1 MLIDIFHDPVCPWCR
16 IGKKHLFDVLE
27 QWQVEAVNI
36 RWHAFLLDDTIP
48 PQGYEFRSFM
58 KARKGI
64 GTEELKRMFDY
75 TQQVGE
81 AAGVKLDLDKIS
93 LAVNTTLSHRLIAL
107 APEKIKNTVVE
118 AIYKAY
124 FEDGLN
130 IGNIDI
136 LASIGKAAGMN
147 HTELRNL
154 LSSDAALDE
163 VMNDA
168 VGARHRGITSVPFFI
183 FNNKIRVDGSHSVE
197 IFLHILNRAALL
209 KVSPALLEL

>member
-1 MLIDIFHDPVCPWCR
+1 M
-16 IGKKHLFDVLE
+16 
-27 QWQVEAVNI
+27 
-36 RWHAFLLDDTIP
+36 
-48 PQGYEFRSFM
+48 
-58 KARKGI
+58 
-64 GTEELKRMFDY
+64 
-75 TQQVGE
+75 
-81 AAGVKLDLDKIS
+81 
-93 LAVNTTLSHRLIAL
+93 LSHRLIAL

-124 FEDGLN
+124 FEDGLD

-136 LASIGKAAGMN
+136 LASIGTAGMN

-154 LSSDAALDE
+154 LSSDAALNE

-168 VGARHRGITSVPFFI
+168 VGARHRGITNVPFFI

>member
-16 IGKKHLFDVLE
+16 IGKKHLFDALE

-48 PQGYEFRSFM
+48 PQGHEFRSFM

-81 AAGVKLDLDKIS
+81 AAGVKLDFDKIS

-124 FEDGLN
+124 FEDGLD

-209 KVSPALLEL
+209 EVSPALLEL